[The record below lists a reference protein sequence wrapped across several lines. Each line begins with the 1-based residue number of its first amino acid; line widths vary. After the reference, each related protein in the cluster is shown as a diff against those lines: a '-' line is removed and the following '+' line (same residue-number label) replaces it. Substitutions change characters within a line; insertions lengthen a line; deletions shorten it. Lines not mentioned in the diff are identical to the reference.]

1 MHLQFKEEKN
11 RSIVDISMSTNFS
24 LLTTSLLLATTIIIG
39 VLPLSQAAFCTYY
52 WSSNRVRCGSVT
64 CNTVNAGSSELPAGD
79 YLIGMYYSRRGTPWF
94 NLYRQRSSGGY
105 WDYSTQ
111 VPELGCRGGF
121 GLHSGSYSLGC
132 ITVTDSG
139 CFTRL
144 KNEINRRYS
153 SRDFEFNAYKCLGC
167 YSYRW
172 LGSGCVWTQT
182 IRRSCT
188 ADLESI

>member
-1 MHLQFKEEKN
+1 MHLQFEEEKN
-11 RSIVDISMSTNFS
+11 WSIVDISMSTNFS
-24 LLTTSLLLATTIIIG
+24 LLTIRLLLATTIIIG

-79 YLIGMYYSRRGTPWF
+79 YLIGTYYSRRGTPWF

-121 GLHSGSYSLGC
+121 GLHSGSYSLGS

-139 CFTRL
+139 CFTWL
-144 KNEINRRYS
+144 KIAVTVQGTSNSMLTNVLVVIAT
-153 SRDFEFNAYKCLGC
+153 DG
-167 YSYRW
+167 W
-172 LGSGCVWTQT
+172 DQDVSGLKQFDVVAQL
-182 IRRSCT
+182 I
-188 ADLESI
+188 